1 MELICVQRSRRVY
14 MYASAW
20 YFRNLS
26 ASLVKHMDWK
36 MLTHNFGFTGLALV
50 KGKVVLWKIPEGLQ
64 RTPHE
69 AREKRWEVS
78 TQSS

>member
-1 MELICVQRSRRVY
+1 MCTEIQKGIHVCICLVFPKP
-14 MYASAW
+14 
-20 YFRNLS
+20 FRLPGKTHG
-26 ASLVKHMDWK
+26 LE

-64 RTPHE
+64 RAPHE